1 MERHATFCKSRRPP
15 VKAPHM
21 KPPWFFA
28 VSRSLNFIFAYSST
42 DSGVRMVVFSLSHR
56 SSKVVVL
63 FDHFFAWLL

>member
-1 MERHATFCKSRRPP
+1 
-15 VKAPHM
+15 M